1 LFAGETNGKGR
12 AMDWGTAG
20 WIVAAVLALILVG
33 QLVAATADYFIAVEN
48 PRPVGERTIVVT
60 SRAWGFIMQSPESR
74 FVSGGAGQGLS
85 DVRFLASPRQV
96 MTSFVTLG
104 FVRPVSIC
112 YRFHAG
118 SFPIGDA

>member
-1 LFAGETNGKGR
+1 ME
-12 AMDWGTAG
+12 WGTLG
-20 WIVAAVLALILVG
+20 WVVAAVLALVLAG
-33 QLVAATADYFIAVEN
+33 QLIVATADYFIAVEN

-60 SRAWGFIMQSPESR
+60 AKAWGFVMQSPESR

-85 DVRFLASPRQV
+85 DVRIFASPAQV
-96 MTSFVTLG
+96 MTAFVTFG
-104 FVRPVSIC
+104 FLRPVSIC